1 MAASSNNQ
9 NAVQAAMDTPAR
21 ESNIRENTCPY
32 QPRPRQRIQETNPQN
47 APPPRAQDQSLS
59 DGLQSGV
66 SCTEGQVNTI
76 QPIQAPQEQAEDV
89 LIDWLPYDYSAFTIR
104 RTLADLV
111 FLRDR
116 KLVPLCRL
124 LPHLL
129 LWVLL

>member
-1 MAASSNNQ
+1 MSDRTISSVTQ
-9 NAVQAAMDTPAR
+9 GYLQTHCSESLTRAVVVAT
-21 ESNIRENTCPY
+21 
-32 QPRPRQRIQETNPQN
+32 
-47 APPPRAQDQSLS
+47 
-59 DGLQSGV
+59 
-66 SCTEGQVNTI
+66 
-76 QPIQAPQEQAEDV
+76 
-89 LIDWLPYDYSAFTIR
+89 YSAFTKR